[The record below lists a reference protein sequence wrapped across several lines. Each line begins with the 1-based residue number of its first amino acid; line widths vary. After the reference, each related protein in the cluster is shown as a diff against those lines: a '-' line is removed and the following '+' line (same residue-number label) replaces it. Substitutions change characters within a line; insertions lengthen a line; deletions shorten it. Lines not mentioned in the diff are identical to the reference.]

1 MSNVVPE
8 GWSEGALSDYAL
20 INPKLKTDVT
30 LTDDT
35 KVSFIK
41 MEDVSNS
48 ARVTRKH
55 VRSYSEVAKGFTK
68 FNDHDVL
75 VAKITPCFENG
86 KGGYA
91 DELVNGT
98 GFGSTEFHVLRAK
111 GQSDSKYLY
120 QYTNYDAFRLAAEA
134 SMCGTGGQRR
144 VQTEFMKTH
153 KVSFPPLPE
162 QKKIAAILTSVD
174 DVIEKTQA
182 QIDKLKDLKTGMM
195 QELLTR
201 GVGVDGKPHTEFKDS
216 PVGRIPKGWVC
227 ARLESLL
234 VAGKNSMRSGPFGS
248 SLLKHELVP
257 KGHPYLGIDNVHVER
272 FERKYK
278 RFVSDEKFEQLKKY
292 TVNEGDVMI
301 TIMGTVGRSCVV
313 PKGIGKAL
321 SSKHVWTMSFDQNKY
336 IPELVCWQLNYS
348 EWVKAQFKNESQGGV
363 MESISSKTLKELWLP
378 VPPISEQM
386 KIREVHM
393 SLSNLIREKEGAL
406 AKKVALKKALMQD
419 LLTGKVRVKVGG

>member
-1 MSNVVPE
+1 MNENVPNGWALYPLNTVLKEVKKKNKSNDNYPVFSVTKYNGFVRSDSYFKKQVFSRDLTTYKVV
-8 GWSEGALSDYAL
+8 SEGQFAYATIHLDEGSLGLLKGVEKGLVSPMYTVFETTGSIDNVFLFYLLKSDYFMRLYPSLGQGSIDRRAS
-20 INPKLKTDVT
+20 IPF
-30 LTDDT
+30 
-35 KVSFIK
+35 KVLSG
-41 MEDVSNS
+41 V
-48 ARVTRKH
+48 
-55 VRSYSEVAKGFTK
+55 
-68 FNDHDVL
+68 
-75 VAKITPCFENG
+75 
-86 KGGYA
+86 
-91 DELVNGT
+91 
-98 GFGSTEFHVLRAK
+98 EFL
-111 GQSDSKYLY
+111 S
-120 QYTNYDAFRLAAEA
+120 
-134 SMCGTGGQRR
+134 
-144 VQTEFMKTH
+144 
-153 KVSFPPLPE
+153 PPLSE

-182 QIDKLKDLKTGMM
+182 QINKLKDLKIGMM
-195 QELLTR
+195 QELLTC

-216 PVGRIPKGWVC
+216 PVGRIPKGWAC
-227 ARLESLL
+227 ERLESLL
-234 VAGKNSMRSGPFGS
+234 VVGKNSMRSGPFGS
-248 SLLKHELVP
+248 ALLKHELVP

-272 FERKYK
+272 FEKKYK
-278 RFVSDEKFEQLKKY
+278 RFVSDEKFEQLKRYK
-292 TVNEGDVMI
+292 VNESDVMI

-321 SSKHVWTMSFDQNKY
+321 SSKHVWTMSFDQKKY

-419 LLTGKVRVKVGG
+419 LLTGKVRVKVED